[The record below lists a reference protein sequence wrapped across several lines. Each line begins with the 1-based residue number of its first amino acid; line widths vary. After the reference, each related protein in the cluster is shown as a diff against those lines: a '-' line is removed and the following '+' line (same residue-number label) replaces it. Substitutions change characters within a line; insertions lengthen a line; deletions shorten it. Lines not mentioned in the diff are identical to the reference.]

1 MPSKET
7 LGWWRKAAPIRWPAH
22 QEPCHVDDCRWSLAC
37 ATGAGDTRWRQR
49 ERQLGPHRGER
60 RPPGTPALSTIA
72 DGPSRARPAPVTPA
86 GGSGSGNWYRT
97 EDAWAIVLGVGLVAV
112 AVLAF
117 LHGASLKWLAVAP
130 QRWSAPAEI
139 GQQLRT

>member
-1 MPSKET
+1 M
-7 LGWWRKAAPIRWPAH
+7 
-22 QEPCHVDDCRWSLAC
+22 
-37 ATGAGDTRWRQR
+37 
-49 ERQLGPHRGER
+49 
-60 RPPGTPALSTIA
+60 STIA

-117 LHGASLKWLAVAP
+117 LNGASLKWLAGAP

-139 GQQLRT
+139 GQQLSTNAARYGALYLLWITVFGLSTR